1 MIGIIV
7 KCNHDGC
14 IEERITSLAA
24 LAPERKAKD
33 LSVWHTA
40 VRLATE
46 NDGWS
51 LGPKDDLEEAEFFCA
66 NHKHGEATG

>member
-7 KCNHDGC
+7 KCNREGC
-14 IEERITSLAA
+14 TEQRITSLVA
-24 LAPERKAKD
+24 LTSERKAED
-33 LSVWHTA
+33 VSVWQTA

-46 NDGWS
+46 ADGWS
-51 LGPKDDLEEAEFFCA
+51 LGPEGDLEKAEFFCG